1 MKKNFF
7 IAVFLL
13 LTLCGCSN
21 DIKIQTTSDLN
32 SERNGQIIDNN
43 EKIPDPAQDTKMGER
58 FLAKN
63 LIIDG
68 GSGEIYMS
76 VDSAKVYNTLS
87 DAGLSENDLFE
98 SSLLDGM
105 NYDAQT
111 GEFLNNRILLLVNFT
126 VENIDA
132 TSREHAVEPEKY
144 DKYDFRVDSFGGCTE
159 GPVIYSDKHGEVSAH
174 YCGFHLEPGESTQII
189 CGYLVD
195 LRNVLLNDVKFNTA
209 ATPEN
214 GAIIDLNLGDE

>member
-1 MKKNFF
+1 MKKLF
-7 IAVFLL
+7 IAVCLL

-21 DIKIQTTSDLN
+21 GIKIQTTSDLN
-32 SERNGQIIDNN
+32 SETNDQIIKNN
-43 EKIPDPAQDTKMGER
+43 DKIPDPAQDTKMGER

-87 DAGLSENDLFE
+87 DADLSKNDLFGD
-98 SSLLDGM
+98 SLFDGM

-111 GEFLNNRILLLVNFT
+111 GEFLNNRILVLVNFT

-132 TSREHAVEPEKY
+132 VSREYADEPSKY
-144 DKYDFRVDSFGGCTE
+144 DKYDFRVDAFGGCTE
-159 GPVIYSDKHGEVSAH
+159 GPVVYSDKHGEVNAH
-174 YCGFHLEPGESTQII
+174 YFGFHLEPGESTQII

-195 LRNVLLNDVKFNTA
+195 LRNVSLNDVMFNTA

-214 GAIIDLNLGDE
+214 GGIIDLNLGGE